1 MTESV
6 EKKTKFSPALILILV
21 SVSLFFWSWHQWADI
36 QVDWGELAYF
46 LWQRTEGKIPFRD
59 IAYYHGPF
67 SAYVGPWIFQLFGS
81 TMMGLA
87 TANLFFV
94 IAIAL
99 MIFSIFKK
107 ITDQFTGFTVSLV
120 FLIVFAFAQYNST
133 ANYNFIL
140 PYKLE
145 ALHGTFFGI
154 LAIFAFLQVLSKK
167 TSYIYLFG
175 ISLGLLALTST
186 EFLLISVAIS
196 SVFGLWLWGYR
207 NAYSRSFLFK
217 FLLAYFIP
225 WLVLFFVL
233 IVYLDLSSS
242 LKFLFQ
248 AAILPVEH
256 KDLIQNSFFMEKF
269 GGNYLPMFFKQS
281 IVLVLLGIWL
291 SFLILI
297 SFLLKNKD
305 KIISQSVALFLGSVL
320 CYAALATSFVSG
332 FYQGLILLVPGAIVF
347 SLFHAFYLGKH
358 LFNSPERQAK
368 IIELFWLVFS
378 VVLISK
384 IFFSPRIDH
393 YGFYLAM
400 PAVLYCAALLIYH
413 FPRHS
418 FLAKFNSEF
427 LRTSLVCFV
436 AIFVIGY
443 FFASTRIYQ
452 RKDYIVGSG
461 PDAIVTWSDS
471 QSILGP
477 LLNDTIRWISEN
489 TKPSDKVLNL
499 PSLTLINYLAKREQP
514 IPYTYKPFEVIFHGE
529 TVLLEALQRNPP
541 QYISLFNMPNE
552 EFGLGD
558 FGKSEQYGG
567 ATLRWV
573 RENYKVVKT
582 FGSENFN
589 GDGAAVQVLER
600 DNRRE

>member
-1 MTESV
+1 MAESV
-6 EKKTKFSPALILILV
+6 EKKTKFSPALILVLV
-21 SVSLFFWSWHQWADI
+21 AIALFFWSWHQWADV

-46 LWQRTEGKIPFRD
+46 LWQRTEGKIPFKD

-87 TANLFFV
+87 WANLLIV
-94 IAIAL
+94 IGIAL
-99 MIFSIFKK
+99 MIFSIFRK
-107 ITDQFTGFTVSLV
+107 ITDQITGLIVSLV
-120 FLIVFAFAQYNST
+120 FLIVFAFAQYNTT

-145 ALHGTFFGI
+145 ALHGTFICI
-154 LAIFAFLQVLSKK
+154 LAIYAFQQILSEKK
-167 TSYIYLFG
+167 NYIYLFG
-175 ISLGLLALTST
+175 VSLGLLALTST
-186 EFLLISVAIS
+186 EFLLVSLAYGI
-196 SVFGLWLWGYR
+196 VFGIWFWR
-207 NAYSRSFLFK
+207 NRKAYSWNFLFK
-217 FLLAYFIP
+217 FLAAYFSP
-225 WLVLFFVL
+225 LVMFFLVLTINL
-233 IVYLDLSSS
+233 GMSSS

-248 AAILPVEH
+248 AAILPLEH
-256 KDLIQNSFFMEKF
+256 KDLVQNSFFREKF
-269 GGNYLPMFFKQS
+269 GSNLIQLFFKQI
-281 IVLVLLGIWL
+281 IVWALLGLIL
-291 SFLILI
+291 SIFILI
-297 SFLLKNKD
+297 SFLLKNKN
-305 KIISQSVALFLGSVL
+305 KIVAQLVALLLAGVL
-320 CYAALATSFVSG
+320 CVAALETSFVSG
-332 FYQGLILLVPGAIVF
+332 FYQRLILLVPGAIIL
-347 SLFHAFYLGKH
+347 SLLHAFYTW
-358 LFNSPERQAK
+358 RQPNHFPGGQYK
-368 IIELFWLVFS
+368 IIQLFWLVFS
-378 VVLISK
+378 IVLISK

-400 PAVLYCAALLIYH
+400 PAVLYCVSLLIY
-413 FPRHS
+413 S
-418 FLAKFNSEF
+418 FSRLSVLGKFNSEF
-427 LRTSLVCFV
+427 LRTSLICFV
-436 AIFVIGY
+436 AIFVMSY

-461 PDAIVTWSDS
+461 SDAIATWPDS
-471 QSILGP
+471 HSILGP

-514 IPYTYKPFEVIFHGE
+514 IPYSYKPFEVIFHGE
-529 TVLLEALQRNPP
+529 AVLLEALQRNPP

-567 ATLRWV
+567 ATMRWV

-582 FGSENFN
+582 FGDENFN

-600 DNRRE
+600 NNNRE